1 MSTDAWPKDDPARAG
16 LGPSWPLPGARD
28 AAAPPV
34 RLWRLLLWVRVLLAL
49 GLLALESVGWYHGQT
64 TAWVLA
70 LNALFVVWTVV
81 GLALGPPAHTAGVW
95 SPLWLLTVWADL
107 AVFAALEV
115 LAPGGLNFTPLF
127 VWPVLLAAVLGP
139 PRLALGAAA
148 AGTLVLLG
156 RAAAVDTL
164 GGAAW
169 LQAGV
174 TGTGLFAVALLAAH
188 LTTRL
193 AAEAAAA
200 RHGEARARL
209 QTEVNRLIARGLQEG
224 IVVTDGAGHP
234 RYVNPAAARML
245 GVGDELVAAPDDP
258 EALVAAVGGTPAWQ
272 ALAHWLTTQ
281 PHPTGTHDL
290 TLPLPDG
297 RQRRVRVQPRL
308 ADLGPGLVAEVLLLQ
323 DLHAL
328 EQRIH
333 TEKLAAMGRVSAAVA
348 HEIRN
353 PLAAIAQASA
363 LLQEDDP
370 SAAQRR
376 LLTLIEQNVRRLART
391 VDDVLEAARNPWSDA
406 VTGSAGVLA
415 LDPFVDAVLRDW
427 LAQRPQGARLQTSL
441 AAPSAQVRFD
451 PEHLRRVLVNL
462 LDNADRHASA
472 SPGAIRVETHSD
484 AHHAHLS
491 VWSDSPPI
499 GAPLRDHLFEP
510 FASAHSRSS
519 GLGLFLSRELCQRYH
534 ASLHHEVA
542 TRAGRAGNAF
552 VVSVPLSTPSEP

>member
-1 MSTDAWPKDDPARAG
+1 MSTDAWPKGNPAGRG
-16 LGPSWPLPGARD
+16 FGPSWPLRGLDDA
-28 AAAPPV
+28 AAAPPA

-49 GLLALESVGWYHGQT
+49 ALLAMEGVGWYHGQT
-64 TAWVLA
+64 GAWVLV
-70 LNALFVVWTVV
+70 LCALFVAWTVV

-148 AGTLVLLG
+148 AGTLVLLS

-200 RHGEARARL
+200 RHGEALARL

-224 IVVTDGAGHP
+224 IVVTDASGAP
-234 RYVNPAAARML
+234 RYVNPTAARML
-245 GVGDELVAAPDDP
+245 GVGEVGEPAADDP
-258 EALVAAVGGTPAWQ
+258 DVLAQAVGHTPAWQ
-272 ALAHWLTTQ
+272 VLARWLAGA
-281 PHPTGTHDL
+281 PPASAHDL
-290 TLPLPDG
+290 ALPLADG
-297 RQRRVRVQPRL
+297 RQRRVRVQPQR
-308 ADLGPGLVAEVLLLQ
+308 ADVGDGLTADVLLLQ

-472 SPGAIRVETHSD
+472 SPGAIQVETHSN
-484 AHHAHLS
+484 AHHAHLT

-534 ASLHHEVA
+534 ASLHHEVV